1 MNLSG
6 VDAMV
11 ILILGLILLATIFNG
26 IMLWAIGQQLADWAQ
41 KNNKV

>member
-6 VDAMV
+6 VEFMEV
-11 ILILGLILLATIFNG
+11 TILGLILLATIFNG

-41 KNNKV
+41 KNNKL